1 MFVCRITWL
10 RNSFYT
16 PCISIILIIIIV
28 LFLFNEEFK
37 VVQGSVSQLK
47 GRRQQKPS
55 LLDKELHLEI
65 EGLLTIPSSSLSRSR
80 LQIQPFPF
88 IPCQPLCYWQITT
101 GTMWNMTE
109 TPWRRMHEIISPDL
123 ILLWQVSSTKSQTF
137 FECLL
142 HALDFQC
149 LKQT

>member
-1 MFVCRITWL
+1 M
-10 RNSFYT
+10 
-16 PCISIILIIIIV
+16 CISIILIIIIA

-37 VVQGSVSQLK
+37 VIQGSVSQLK
-47 GRRQQKPS
+47 GRRQQKPR
-55 LLDKELHLEI
+55 LLDKEFHLEI
-65 EGLLTIPSSSLSRSR
+65 EGLLTIPSFSLSRSR

-109 TPWRRMHEIISPDL
+109 IPWSRMREIISPDR
-123 ILLWQVSSTKSQTF
+123 ILLWQVSSVKRQTF

-142 HALDFQC
+142 CASHHDKLDFQC